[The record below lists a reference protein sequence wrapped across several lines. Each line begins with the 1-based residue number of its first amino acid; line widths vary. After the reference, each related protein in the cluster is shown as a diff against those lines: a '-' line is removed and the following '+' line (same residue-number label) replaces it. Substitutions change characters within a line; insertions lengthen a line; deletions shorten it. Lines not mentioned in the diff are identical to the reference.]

1 MKIKSHRILLLGDHC
16 IDYYN
21 YGTVERISP
30 EAPVPIFQYK
40 YQESKKGMA
49 SNVCKNLQAL
59 TCKVD
64 FIKGNRTSSKTR
76 LIDLKTKK
84 QLLRIDN
91 DLISDPINIDKIKS
105 FDYDAIVISDYN
117 KGSITYELIDNL
129 RSKYNVPIFLDT
141 KKVDLNKFDHIFV
154 KINELEYKNLKSYN
168 KNLIVTLGK
177 KGAMYKT
184 TTETLFPTND
194 VEVSDVCGAGDT
206 FLAALTYQYLVT
218 KDMGSAINFANKAS
232 SIAIQHFGNY
242 APTLK
247 EIL

>member
-1 MKIKSHRILLLGDHC
+1 MKIISHRILLLGDHC

-21 YGTVERISP
+21 YGTVLRISP
-30 EAPVPIFQYK
+30 EAPVPIFQYQ
-40 YQESKKGMA
+40 YQEFKEGMA

-59 TCKVD
+59 SCTVD
-64 FIKGNRTSSKTR
+64 FLKGNKTSTKTR
-76 LIDLKTKK
+76 LVDLRTKQ

-91 DLISDPINIDKIKS
+91 DLISDPIDIDKIKS
-105 FDYDAIVISDYN
+105 FDYDAMVISDYD
-117 KGSITYELIDNL
+117 KGSITYELIDNF
-129 RSKYNVPIFLDT
+129 RSKYNGPIFLDT
-141 KKVDLNKFDHIFV
+141 KKVDLNKFDNIFV